1 MGRKRARV
9 MEERGQ
15 ELESA
20 VTEYARSHPQM
31 GQTKVAQA
39 LTRLGYTVSASGV
52 RYIWCKLGLETTY
65 KRLKALQKSG
75 HASVLTE
82 QQRELMR
89 RGDVSRKLARKS
101 AVLSRD
107 KETPGT
113 VDRRDLILSV
123 AAQLFVERG
132 YSGTSVRD
140 IADRVGMLPG
150 SVYHYF
156 PAKED
161 LYLAVHRQGFLQLI
175 DRVSAVIRTSGDPW
189 KRLELACAEHIHSA
203 VEGDPIARV
212 TATGLFAIHE
222 ESLQRRLKRDREHY
236 DDIFRGLVA
245 ALDLRRGTDR
255 SLFRLTLIGALN
267 WTLVWYRP
275 GRKSPPEIARHMVA
289 MLRGQAD
296 NKTTEKQR

>member
-1 MGRKRARV
+1 MGRKRSNA
-9 MEERGQ
+9 MEQGGQ
-15 ELESA
+15 ALESA
-20 VTEYARSHPQM
+20 VAGYARMHPQM

-39 LTRLGYTVSASGV
+39 LNRQGYAVSASGV

-65 KRLKALQKSG
+65 KRLKAIQKSG
-75 HASVLTE
+75 EEAALSE
-82 QQRELMR
+82 RQRELLR
-89 RGDVSRKLARKS
+89 RGDVTRKLARRS
-101 AVLSRD
+101 AGKGPDSA
-107 KETPGT
+107 GAAT

-123 AAQLFVERG
+123 AAQLFVDRG

-140 IADRVGMLPG
+140 IAERVGMLPG

-175 DRVSAVIRTSGDPW
+175 ERVGAVIRTSTDPW

-203 VEGDPIARV
+203 VEGDSIARV

-236 DDIFRGLVA
+236 DDIFRDLVA

-275 GRKSPPEIARHMVA
+275 GRKSPQEIARHMVA
-289 MLRGQAD
+289 VLRGRGNSHA
-296 NKTTEKQR
+296 TENRQ

>member
-1 MGRKRARV
+1 MVQGG
-9 MEERGQ
+9 E

-20 VTEYARSHPQM
+20 VAGFARTHPQM

-39 LTRLGYTVSASGV
+39 LNRLGYSVSASGV

-65 KRLKALQKSG
+65 KRLKAIQKSG
-75 HASVLTE
+75 DPVVLTE
-82 QQRELMR
+82 RQRELLR
-89 RGDVSRKLARKS
+89 RGDVTRKLARKS
-101 AVLSRD
+101 AVHTRD
-107 KETPGT
+107 KPGPGP
-113 VDRRDLILSV
+113 VDRRDLILAV

-140 IADRVGMLPG
+140 IAERVGMLPG

-175 DRVSAVIRTSGDPW
+175 ARVGEAIRGTADPW

-222 ESLQRRLKRDREHY
+222 ESLQRRLRRDREHY
-236 DDIFRGLVA
+236 DDIFRELVA

-275 GRKSPPEIARHMVA
+275 GRKSPQEIARHMVA

-296 NKTTEKQR
+296 NRTMEKQK